1 MGDDE
6 GFFSLESSGHD
17 EDGVLTAML
26 KTAADVV
33 IDRETEAILSEGGLY
48 AFQILAREI
57 ADDGSFGDSAT
68 TDVTIVVT
76 DQGQISLLLLS
87 LYNIFY

>member
-1 MGDDE
+1 MNILWLTLYIDKFKWLFQIDLSLVGDDE

-33 IDRETEAILSEGGLY
+33 IDRETEVGG
-48 AFQILAREI
+48 
-57 ADDGSFGDSAT
+57 SAKR
-68 TDVTIVVT
+68 VS
-76 DQGQISLLLLS
+76 QKR
-87 LYNIFY
+87 

>member
-33 IDRETEAILSEGGLY
+33 IDRETEVGRDYLNV
-48 AFQILAREI
+48 
-57 ADDGSFGDSAT
+57 AT
-68 TDVTIVVT
+68 
-76 DQGQISLLLLS
+76 
-87 LYNIFY
+87 

>member
-33 IDRETEAILSEGGLY
+33 IDRETEVGK
-48 AFQILAREI
+48 ARMFK
-57 ADDGSFGDSAT
+57 SSP
-68 TDVTIVVT
+68 
-76 DQGQISLLLLS
+76 S
-87 LYNIFY
+87 NIFVHLH